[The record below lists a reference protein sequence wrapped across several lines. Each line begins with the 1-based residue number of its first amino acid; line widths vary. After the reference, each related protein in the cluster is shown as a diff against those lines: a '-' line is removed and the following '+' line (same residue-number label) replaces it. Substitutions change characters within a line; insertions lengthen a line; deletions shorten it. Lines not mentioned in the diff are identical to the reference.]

1 MNKSGHPLSGL
12 TPQVS
17 GELLRLLRERF
28 SITTAE
34 ELVSATL
41 VDGTSFRAALPV
53 DESTWDRVVRDATSV
68 IDEDMLEMLR
78 APVRTRYATGAVL
91 TKRTALPPD
100 AAKYR
105 GG

>member
-1 MNKSGHPLSGL
+1 VNKSGHPLSGL

-68 IDEDMLEMLR
+68 IGQDMLEMLR
-78 APVRTRYATGAVL
+78 APVRTRFGTGAVR
-91 TKRTALPPD
+91 TKRAPLPPD
-100 AAKYR
+100 AEKHQ
-105 GG
+105 G